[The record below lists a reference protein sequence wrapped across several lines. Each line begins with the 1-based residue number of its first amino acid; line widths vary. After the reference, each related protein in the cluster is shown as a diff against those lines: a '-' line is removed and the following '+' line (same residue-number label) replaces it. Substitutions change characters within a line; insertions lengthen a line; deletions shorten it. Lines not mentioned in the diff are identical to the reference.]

1 MVLED
6 LGGIIF
12 FTDPLTAHP
21 HAEDIATLLRM
32 ADINNVMHATNPITA
47 VALIP
52 VLRALSEGAARH
64 GHKRKGRL
72 WAAGVAASPS
82 PCGMINGALFSLESM
97 CSQAYSYTLYSE
109 PKPQRHCCNPPN
121 PNQTRTLIRRDQAH
135 PLVLPD
141 AVLPAPE

>member
-1 MVLED
+1 MHPRYTWPQLGDLWLQVGTQMVLQD
-6 LGGIIF
+6 LGGCIF

-82 PCGMINGALFSLESM
+82 PCGMINGPCSLSKA
-97 CSQAYSYTLYSE
+97 CAHRRIVIHFTVS
-109 PKPQRHCCNPPN
+109 PN
-121 PNQTRTLIRRDQAH
+121 RNAIAATPRTRTK
-135 PLVLPD
+135 P
-141 AVLPAPE
+141 